1 MNQLDIYYRAFAD
14 YRKQTLDVREC
25 IRQRKTFRNNGVEF
39 DKLEAVKYLCTIKED
54 WVKAIEEG
62 LVHIE
67 KAVGEERQFIR
78 TNGEIVPI
86 EKVKKV
92 SKSSVEHLAKHSNLI
107 THIPENPSDTI
118 IPDQLYI
125 VEKLSDYAVYENRF
139 LYMLLCYLRD
149 FIDLRLDKILGY
161 RMKYIL
167 NMNLTKNVSSDKRM
181 ISYETKFYEER
192 TDNPYPLPD
201 NLSTQMLNRIESC
214 QRVVLALLN
223 TPLMAEVSKTPMV
236 KPPIVKTNVLKMNNN
251 FKNALA
257 LYDYIASYKG
267 DGFEIEEVK
276 IDLTP
281 FNDFIGDEI
290 AEMINLTCFLTY
302 KYGNDLEKSL
312 KESYEEEEYRRSLEE
327 ANKIVEQL
335 KKLKRK
341 IAEEGYSI
349 EEYLVLLE
357 KRNRMLEKDSEDLIR
372 AHNEISLLNKKILEL
387 ELDKE
392 ELNRKIV
399 ELQGVIEEKIKEI
412 EYLNEKYIKDMEALR
427 RQHALEIK
435 VLNEKHALEINDLN
449 EKHTE
454 EVNSLLEKHE
464 FEMCEL
470 KCKYDEEINVINDN
484 HSKYV
489 EQLNSDFNKEKTEL
503 IESHLT
509 EVENIKL
516 EHIEQR
522 KTLVGEHELKIE
534 KLTNELKEAYEYQK
548 TLTSNYDDKVK
559 GLNEEIVNSKNER
572 NNLINDYESKL
583 NTIETNYVTDEKLW
597 NETKEKLIAERD
609 LAYAELK
616 ALRVEHGM
624 ISPCEDY
631 TSKERFAEL
640 EHEFEIFNQ
649 FFKEQWD
656 LTKKS
661 IRKMILWTKEEKKE
675 KNTKKIF
682 TK

>member
-1 MNQLDIYYRAFAD
+1 MNQLDIYYRAFTD
-14 YRKQTLDVREC
+14 YRKQTLDKREC
-25 IRQRKTFRNNGVEF
+25 IRQRKTLKNNGVEF

-54 WVKAIEEG
+54 WVKAIEVG
-62 LVHIE
+62 LVHVE
-67 KAVGEERQFIR
+67 KAVAEERQFIR
-78 TNGEIVPI
+78 TNGEMVPI

-107 THIPENPSDTI
+107 THVPKDPLDTI

-149 FIDLRLDKILGY
+149 FIDLRLNKIEEY

-167 NMNLTKNVSSDKRM
+167 DMNLTKNVSSDKRK
-181 ISYETKFYEER
+181 ITYETKFYEER
-192 TDNPYPLPD
+192 IDNPYPLPD
-201 NLSTQMLNRIESC
+201 TLSDQMLNRITSC

-267 DGFEIEEVK
+267 DGFEVSEVK
-276 IDLTP
+276 TNLAP

-312 KESYEEEEYRRSLEE
+312 KEAYDEEEYQRSLEE

-335 KKLKRK
+335 KKLKKR

-392 ELNRKIV
+392 ELNRKIIN
-399 ELQGVIEEKIKEI
+399 LQEVIEEKIKEI

-427 RQHALEIK
+427 KQHAIEINELNLKHEEEIK
-435 VLNEKHALEINDLN
+435 ALLEQHSLEINDLN
-449 EKHTE
+449 
-454 EVNSLLEKHE
+454 LKHE
-464 FEMCEL
+464 
-470 KCKYDEEINVINDN
+470 EEINLINTN
-484 HSKYV
+484 HNDYV
-489 EQLNSDFNKEKTEL
+489 LELNNNHLKEKNDLVEA
-503 IESHLT
+503 HLT
-509 EVENIKL
+509 EIENIKL
-516 EHIEQR
+516 DFIEQR
-522 KTLVGEHELKIE
+522 KNLVGEHELKIE
-534 KLTNELKEAYEYQK
+534 KLTNELKEAHEYQK
-548 TLTSNYDDKVK
+548 SLTTNYDNKVK
-559 GLNEEIVNSKNER
+559 GLNEEIINSKNER
-572 NNLINDYESKL
+572 NNLIDDYETKL
-583 NTIETNYVTDEKLW
+583 KTIENNYVTDEKLW
-597 NETKEKLIAERD
+597 NETKNKLIAEKQ
-609 LAYAELK
+609 LAYAELR

-624 ISPCEDY
+624 LSPCEEY

-640 EHEFEIFNQ
+640 EREFEIFNQ
-649 FFKEQWD
+649 FFKEQWE

-675 KNTKKIF
+675 KQTKKIF